1 MKKPKLLLLILL
13 FLCTMSCQ
21 VFAAS
26 WVKLSDNKTAKMQL
40 DKQTILKQDKYK
52 KAWVKI
58 EYKTIQKNVEGVEK
72 EYNLSKSL
80 WFFDCAT
87 LKSTTGQVFQ
97 YLDDELV
104 YSIAI
109 DINQA
114 EFIEPAP
121 ETEVDIAMRYVCR
134 GSATSQMSEKKI
146 SEKKDAK
153 KLPSNADSADKATK
167 EVEALK
173 KSEVKKE
180 APELKPEA
188 KSDAKPGKNITEKSV
203 VKGSEKKLAALTP
216 WGYEGKQ
223 APENWGKLSADYA
236 TCDTGRNQSPVNIQ
250 VALHAPMLPLKMSQR
265 FPAKEI
271 LIDGHTVKVN
281 FSKGNILVLDGIV
294 YQLKQLDF
302 HTPSEH
308 QINGKSFPLEAHF
321 VHADSKDNLT
331 IMAVMFKEGGENTAL
346 ANLWSQM
353 PTATSAPIAIKSRVI
368 PSELIPKV
376 TNYYRLGGS
385 LTTPPCTEG
394 VSWLVMKTP
403 MTASKAQIDILKT
416 ALHQH
421 NNRPIQALNGR
432 IVVD

>member
-1 MKKPKLLLLILL
+1 MKKSTHILL
-13 FLCTMSCQ
+13 PIFFLCSLSCQ
-21 VFAAS
+21 VLAAS
-26 WVKLSDNKTAKMQL
+26 WVKLSDNKMAKMQL

-87 LKSTTGQVFQ
+87 QKSATGQVFQ

-134 GSATSQMSEKKI
+134 GATVGLASDKKGTEKN
-146 SEKKDAK
+146 EVKKSPASTAT
-153 KLPSNADSADKATK
+153 PSSKVIK
-167 EVEALK
+167 EVDESK
-173 KSEVKKE
+173 KTEVKNKKE
-180 APELKPEA
+180 APEVKPDLNLSKSSSA
-188 KSDAKPGKNITEKSV
+188 KLPTKINDKNTV
-203 VKGSEKKLAALTP
+203 ALAN
-216 WGYEGKQ
+216 WGYDGKEG
-223 APENWGKLSADYA
+223 PENWAKLSADYA

-271 LIDGHTVKVN
+271 LNDGHTVQVN
-281 FSKGNILVLDGIV
+281 FSKGNILVLDGIA

-302 HTPSEH
+302 HAPSEH

-321 VHADSKDNLT
+321 VHADSKNNLT
-331 IMAVMFKEGGENTAL
+331 IMAVMFKEGDENTAL
-346 ANLWSQM
+346 ANLWLQM
-353 PTATSAPIAIKSRVI
+353 PAAPSAPTALKSRVI
-368 PSELIPKV
+368 PSDLIPKV
-376 TNYYRLGGS
+376 TNYYRLSGS
-385 LTTPPCTEG
+385 LTSPPCTEG
-394 VSWLVMKTP
+394 VSWLVMKAP
-403 MTASKAQIDILKT
+403 MSASKAQIEAFKNVV
-416 ALHQH
+416 HQH
-421 NNRPIQALNGR
+421 NNRPIQPMNGR
-432 IVVD
+432 VVVD

>member
-1 MKKPKLLLLILL
+1 MKKSTLHLIIIF
-13 FLCTMSCQ
+13 FLCTNSCQ

-26 WVKLSDNKTAKMQL
+26 WVKLSENKGAKMQL
-40 DKQTILKQDKYK
+40 DKQTILKQDKFK

-87 LKSTTGQVFQ
+87 QKSATGQVFQ

-121 ETEVDIAMRYVCR
+121 ETEVDTAMHYVCR
-134 GSATSQMSEKKI
+134 GGSIAPI
-146 SEKKDAK
+146 SEKKASKENDAK
-153 KLPSNADSADKATK
+153 KPLANIEPASKAIK
-167 EVEALK
+167 EVEEPK
-173 KSEVKKE
+173 KSEFKKGS
-180 APELKPEA
+180 AELKPVA
-188 KSDAKPGKNITEKSV
+188 KYIKNVPEKPVKKASDKN
-203 VKGSEKKLAALTP
+203 AAASSS
-216 WGYEGKQ
+216 WGYEGKE
-223 APENWGKLSADYA
+223 APANWGKLNANY
-236 TCDTGRNQSPVNIQ
+236 TICDTGRNQSPVNIQ

-271 LIDGHTVKVN
+271 FNDSHTVKVN
-281 FSKGNILVLDGIV
+281 FSKGNILVLDGIA
-294 YQLKQLDF
+294 YHLKQLDF

-308 QINGKSFPLEAHF
+308 QINGKSFPMEAHF

-331 IMAVMFKEGGENTAL
+331 IMAVMFKEGDENTAL
-346 ANLWSQM
+346 TNLWSQM
-353 PTATSAPIAIKSRVI
+353 PKATSTPIAIKSRVI
-368 PSELIPKV
+368 PSELMPKV
-376 TNYYRLGGS
+376 TKYYRLGGS

-394 VSWLVMKTP
+394 VSWLVMKVP
-403 MTASKAQIDILKT
+403 MTASKSQID
-416 ALHQH
+416 AFRSVVHEH
-421 NNRPIQALNGR
+421 NNRPLQAMNGR
-432 IVVD
+432 LVLD